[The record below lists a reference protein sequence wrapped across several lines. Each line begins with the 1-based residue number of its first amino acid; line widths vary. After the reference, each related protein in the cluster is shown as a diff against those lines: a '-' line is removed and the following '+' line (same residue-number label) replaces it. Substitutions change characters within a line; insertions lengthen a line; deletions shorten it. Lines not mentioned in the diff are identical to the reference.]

1 MPRPKRAASSS
12 SASSNGWAG
21 PSKNG
26 GSTNGHGQNGKS
38 SKKAKT
44 AKTASTTNSSSS
56 SSNNPL
62 TQPHPQSA
70 VGEQNGVILRQY
82 YPAEMST
89 ARAQAYADGELT
101 TPMQALDAAMEETEL
116 QMARVGAPSSKNPV
130 VHYFKSDLRV
140 RDNRALHQAAELA
153 SENGVPLIGLY
164 VVSPQD
170 WEAHNTAP
178 VRVDLVLR
186 TLEVLKK
193 DLAKLNIPLW
203 IETVD
208 DRRQVPRRILD
219 KMDEWGSKHLFANLE
234 YEPDELRRE
243 TRLLRL
249 GASEGKSVTVVHDSC
264 VVPPGQLIS
273 GSSGRTYAVYTPW
286 FRAWKQYIHDH
297 EDVIDLVDAPDKV
310 SDKVRKDLPSTL
322 FACAIPKAPEG
333 KKLESDEEAARFREM
348 WPAGEQEATARLE
361 RFCEDR
367 MRDYS
372 SNRDIP
378 SAGATSALSPYLAT
392 GTISARTVV
401 QTASDRANASSLN
414 GGSDGFRVWVSEV
427 AWRDFYKHVMV
438 GWPHIAMNKPFKPAY
453 SNLEWAID
461 DDDAKFE
468 AWTAGRTGYPFVD
481 AAMRQLLHEG
491 WMHNRSR
498 MVVASFLSKDLLLD
512 WRRGEQWFMRHLVDG
527 DVASNVGG
535 WGFSASVG
543 VDPQPY
549 FRVFNPYRQSERFD
563 PEGTYIRQ
571 WVPELRDIQSNTAIH
586 EPHSKGAKEKA
597 REVGYP
603 EPIVD
608 HKQARDAALSAYK
621 RALGRE

>member
-1 MPRPKRAASSS
+1 MPRPKRTASSS
-12 SASSNGWAG
+12 SASSSGG
-21 PSKNG
+21 PGRSKTSA
-26 GSTNGHGQNGKS
+26 STNGTNGKS

-44 AKTASTTNSSSS
+44 TKTARASTNTD
-56 SSNNPL
+56 NPL

-70 VGEQNGVILRQY
+70 AGEQNGVILRQY

-101 TPMQALDAAMEETEL
+101 TPMQALDAAIEETAS
-116 QMARVGAPSSKNPV
+116 QMARIGAPTGKSPV

-140 RDNRALHQAAELA
+140 HDNRALHQATELA
-153 SENGVPLIGLY
+153 RENSVPLIGLY

-208 DRRQVPRRILD
+208 NRRQVPRRIFD

-243 TRLLRL
+243 TRLLRM
-249 GASEGKSVTVVHDSC
+249 GAAEGKSVTVVHDSC
-264 VVPPGQLIS
+264 VVPPGKLIS
-273 GSSGRTYAVYTPW
+273 GSGRTYAVYTPW
-286 FRAWKQYIHDH
+286 FRAWKQHIHDH

-310 SDKVRKDLPSTL
+310 SDKIRKDLQTAL
-322 FACAIPKAPEG
+322 FECTIPEAPEG
-333 KKLESDEEAARFREM
+333 KKLESDEEAARFRGL
-348 WPAGEQEATARLE
+348 WPAGEAEASARLE

-372 SNRDIP
+372 RDRDLP

-401 QTASDRANASSLN
+401 HTASDRAGASSLN
-414 GGSDGFRVWVSEV
+414 GGSEGFRVWVSEV

-453 SNLEWAID
+453 SNLEWALD

-468 AWTAGRTGYPFVD
+468 AWTAGLTGYPFVD

-498 MVVASFLSKDLLLD
+498 MVVASFLSKDLMLD

-549 FRVFNPYRQSERFD
+549 FRVFNPLRQSERFD
-563 PEGTYIRQ
+563 PEGEYIRQ
-571 WVPELRDIQSNTAIH
+571 WVPELRDIESNTAIH

-608 HKQARDAALSAYK
+608 HKQARDAALSMYK